1 MRRTLFVG
9 ALTFVAL
16 FVVALEAGDLL
27 FVQVRDTELRSGP
40 GFLSPIQER
49 LGFGAE
55 VAYVGERSG
64 WMEVTVAESGVT
76 GWVHATAVEENRSTQ
91 MALRGAQTTRT
102 VTSREVALAGRGFSE
117 NLEDEY
123 RGQHQLDFEPID
135 ELEQEQV
142 DPGSI
147 VSFIR
152 EAGLR
157 EDFLTEAE

>member
-1 MRRTLFVG
+1 MRRTLLVG
-9 ALTFVAL
+9 ILTFVAL
-16 FVVALEAGDLL
+16 VVVAFEVGDLL

-49 LGFGAE
+49 LGFGSE
-55 VAYVGERSG
+55 VAYVGERAG
-64 WMEVTVAESGVT
+64 WMQVTVAESGAS
-76 GWVHATAVEENRSTQ
+76 GWVHATAVEQNRSTQ
-91 MALRGAQTTRT
+91 MALRGEQTTRT

-123 RGQHQLDFEPID
+123 RGQHELDFDAVD